1 LRPQSGLIAPDQPP
15 TRVPSLSFG
24 GRRLGSFEPVVV
36 IAEIGINHEGNP
48 EQCARMIEAA
58 AKAGADAIKLQV
70 IDADE
75 NYVRGTESHTL
86 FSSAGLSRDQVA
98 SMFALARRLGVEVL
112 ATAGDFSTLDWIEQL
127 NPAAYKISSGLLT
140 NHPLVRHA
148 TSKGRTILMSTGM
161 AGQTE
166 IDAAVAVVSE
176 AAGGV
181 DRLALFQCT
190 SIYPAPR
197 ESLNLRTIGALTSR
211 YRVPVGFSDHSR
223 GIEAAILSVAA
234 GACMVEKHFSL
245 DVSRPGFDHLL
256 SLEPDDFA
264 AMIAAIRRA
273 ETMLGRPEKTLDPE
287 EAANARRFH
296 RILVARVDINP
307 GELLTPEN
315 VGLKRPLPE
324 QKGLHPSYYE
334 DLMGCM
340 VVRHLKRDDS
350 LTFDA
355 VE

>member
-1 LRPQSGLIAPDQPP
+1 MRPQSGLIAPDQST
-15 TRVPSLSFG
+15 TRAPSLSFG
-24 GRRLGSFEPVVV
+24 GRRLGGFEPVVV
-36 IAEIGINHEGNP
+36 IAEIGINHEGDP

-58 AKAGADAIKLQV
+58 AKAGADAVKLQA

-86 FSSAGLSRDQVA
+86 FSSAGLSRDEIA
-98 SMFALARRLGVEVL
+98 TMFALARRLGVEVL
-112 ATAGDFSTLDWIEQL
+112 ATAGDFSTLDWIERL

-148 TSKGRTILMSTGM
+148 TSKGRTVLMSTGM
-161 AGQTE
+161 ARQAE
-166 IDAAVAVVSE
+166 VDAAVAVVGK

-197 ESLNLRTIGALTSR
+197 ESLNLRAIGALTSR

-264 AMIAAIRRA
+264 AMMAGIRRA
-273 ETMLGRPEKTLDPE
+273 ETMLGRPEKALGPE

-307 GELLTPEN
+307 GELLTPEK
-315 VGLKRPLPE
+315 VGLKRPLPGQE
-324 QKGLHPSYYE
+324 GLPPSYY
-334 DLMGCM
+334 DALMGCRAA
-340 VVRHLKRDDS
+340 RHLKRDDS
-350 LTFDA
+350 LTSDA